1 MRTHVARDRSNRR
14 SWLELRPGP
23 HEVPDVQRIALVADV
38 RHRAL
43 LVPDVSCRDDGTYAV
58 RYEVTDMMPLRR
70 FVRKDAVSHQQYE
83 RMLASVAEA
92 AGVCDT
98 IGMGC
103 EGLLLD
109 AGDVFATLDGVLH
122 FALVPLVGGAPASRW
137 TLLGLVGYLASARG
151 LRFTLEDDVAIS
163 RDLEDWHASRE
174 TFDLEEYCDFL
185 GAEFGVVT
193 RTLRRP
199 RIVTLGQSVCHE
211 GTAGWAA
218 NSASSASW
226 PNGSGVAPTGAEA
239 ATAESMR
246 AVPARAAS
254 VRQASLRGDAPQGPG
269 GVAASDEVGEE
280 EPELYDI
287 PDERAGEE
295 PGGNPGTGVAAA
307 DDADDEGDNEKFE
320 LVREAT
326 GWTYPLAADEP
337 LTLGRSPSCSVQI
350 LGNPDISRR
359 QATVVCEKDSCVVCD
374 LGSAN
379 GTTVR
384 GHELG
389 PNESARLSMG
399 ERFELAGE
407 GFHIRRLR

>member
-1 MRTHVARDRSNRR
+1 MRTRVARDRSSRR
-14 SWLELRPGP
+14 SWLELRPGS
-23 HEVPDVQRIALVADV
+23 HEVPDFQRIALVADV

-43 LVPDVSCRDDGTYAV
+43 LVPDVSSQGDGTYAV

-70 FVRKDAVSHQQYE
+70 FIRKDVVSHQQYE
-83 RMLASVAEA
+83 RMLASVAEV

-98 IGMGC
+98 IDMGYD
-103 EGLLLD
+103 GLLLD

-122 FALVPLVGGAPASRW
+122 FALSPLVGGAPASRW
-137 TLLGLVGYLASARG
+137 TLLGLVGYLAGARG
-151 LRFTLEDDVAIS
+151 LRFMLEDDVAIS

-174 TFDLEEYCDFL
+174 MFDLEEYCDFL

-199 RIVTLGQSVCHE
+199 RVVTLGQPVRHG
-211 GTAGWAA
+211 GTAGRVD
-218 NSASSASW
+218 SPVMGVSRTG
-226 PNGSGVAPTGAEA
+226 GSG
-239 ATAESMR
+239 
-246 AVPARAAS
+246 AAS
-254 VRQASLRGDAPQGPG
+254 VDEMAAERPGPHAGFG
-269 GVAASDEVGEE
+269 GGLCEVFRE
-280 EPELYDI
+280 
-287 PDERAGEE
+287 
-295 PGGNPGTGVAAA
+295 NSQTGVDTV
-307 DDADDEGDNEKFE
+307 DDGDDGAEFE
-320 LVREAT
+320 LVRERT
-326 GWTYPLAADEP
+326 GQTYPLAADEP

-379 GTTVR
+379 GTTVH

-389 PNESARLSMG
+389 LNESARLSMG

-407 GFHIRRLR
+407 GFCIRRLR